1 MRELIVSFNTRSYYQ
16 NGPYETMKNWRE
28 VVRLDVPRTFQLGS
42 VKGWA
47 ISVFSCVAFRGV
59 GGM

>member
-1 MRELIVSFNTRSYYQ
+1 MRELIVSSNTRSDYQ
-16 NGPYETMKNWRE
+16 NGPYETTKNWRE
-28 VVRLDVPRTFQLGS
+28 VVRLEVPRTFQLGS

>member
-1 MRELIVSFNTRSYYQ
+1 MRELIVSFNTHSYYQ
-16 NGPYETMKNWRE
+16 NGPYGTTKNWRE

>member
-1 MRELIVSFNTRSYYQ
+1 M
-16 NGPYETMKNWRE
+16 NWRE